1 MSDKK
6 KLEFRAE
13 SIPQIL
19 KKKNKWV
26 VFMRDP
32 YGKKTPFVAVD
43 ANAKDQ
49 KADISNPETWT
60 TFENALAFYKQ
71 RKTFDAVS
79 YYQTLSLGY
88 AMTAE
93 DNLIFSDLDLRLDGL
108 NDAEK
113 KVAVQRFRAVV
124 NVCSQLE
131 SYGEISVSGEG
142 QHYLIRGKLDDAYAE
157 GRAKE
162 MPIEL
167 YSKDRF
173 VIMTGHRLNDFD
185 ISDND
190 RSVGLI
196 NNIQKHYFEL
206 KGQAVSDWS
215 QKPIIS
221 VLNKQRYSDDEVLGV
236 ALKDT
241 KFNLLWNG
249 RWQEVEK
256 ADGGHYSSQHYADKA
271 LINKICFYCGPY
283 PEQIERIY
291 RRSPSYQAYGKNG
304 KWSKYESDIRKD
316 IKTACAGCRAM
327 YQPSAKERKR
337 NEVDGFLNMIKKW

>member
-1 MSDKK
+1 
-6 KLEFRAE
+6 
-13 SIPQIL
+13 
-19 KKKNKWV
+19 
-26 VFMRDP
+26 MRDP

-221 VLNKQRYSDDEVLGV
+221 VLNKLGEKLRQRGASVYFMTVNPVDEGLEASYGYTVKNTVVVDFICKLAKSLTGYGII
-236 ALKDT
+236 DT
-241 KFNLLWNG
+241 YDYLVDHGF
-249 RWQEVEK
+249 K
-256 ADGGHYSSQHYADKA
+256 ATDGIHYAADTYKV
-271 LINKICFYCGPY
+271 
-283 PEQIERIY
+283 IY
-291 RRSPSYQAYGKNG
+291 QVLCEA
-304 KWSKYESDIRKD
+304 IRK
-316 IKTACAGCRAM
+316 
-327 YQPSAKERKR
+327 
-337 NEVDGFLNMIKKW
+337 